1 MASQEETINNI
12 HIYIGQEK
20 AKKVDVG
27 RMVEY
32 AKGGREGSGRDFGGW
47 DGSESVVI

>member
-1 MASQEETINNI
+1 MASQEETISNI
-12 HIYIGQEK
+12 HVYIGQEK

-32 AKGGREGSGRDFGGW
+32 AKGGREEGRDFGGW